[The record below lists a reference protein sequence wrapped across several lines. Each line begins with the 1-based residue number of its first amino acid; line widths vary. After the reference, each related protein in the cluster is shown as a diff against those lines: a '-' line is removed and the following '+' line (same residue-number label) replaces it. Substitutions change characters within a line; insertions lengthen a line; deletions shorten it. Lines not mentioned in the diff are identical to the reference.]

1 MKLYKYF
8 DTLKKI
14 PLFKGFTEEELV
26 LFLNKTNYR
35 ICKYTKDSLIFLAKE
50 SCNDLNIILDGHLQ
64 IQHIGITG
72 KLLIVTEFKAGET
85 IGETLIFGKPNLY
98 PMSIVST
105 TQVTM
110 LHIPK
115 DEVLYL
121 CQDNH
126 EFLVAFLEFISGK
139 SITLSKRL
147 DQISLKTIRQRIVEF
162 ILIEYN
168 KNHHMIIQLNMT
180 KKKWAETMGV
190 QRPSLSRELSIL
202 KSEGLID
209 FDYKYIYIKDLEG
222 LMSDL

>member
-1 MKLYKYF
+1 MS
-8 DTLKKI
+8 
-14 PLFKGFTEEELV
+14 
-26 LFLNKTNYR
+26 KTNYR
-35 ICKYTKDSLIFLAKE
+35 IRKYTKDSIIFLAKE
-50 SCNDLNIILDGHLQ
+50 PCNDLNIILDGHLQ

-72 KLLIVTEFKAGET
+72 KLLIVTEFKAGQT

-105 TQVTM
+105 TEVTM

-115 DEVLYL
+115 DEVLHL
-121 CQDNH
+121 CQNNH

-147 DQISLKTIRQRIVEF
+147 DQISLKTIRQRIIEF

-168 KNHHMIIQLNMT
+168 KHHHMIVQLNMT

-222 LMSDL
+222 LVADL